1 MRVVLFL
8 KGNLVAHSV
17 AVSNKC
23 GEMLAV
29 EVHQVVFELLVQKS
43 LTALLHHLLWRWS
56 QVVLVVVD
64 PDTSSWRNFDLRNA
78 LRADSGL
85 PQNTITVRLWNHLL
99 KEAAAGSLCHVLISH
114 SKMDNTAISNINS
127 PKRQS

>member
-1 MRVVLFL
+1 
-8 KGNLVAHSV
+8 
-17 AVSNKC
+17 
-23 GEMLAV
+23 MLAV

-99 KEAAAGSLCHVLISH
+99 KEAAAGSLCHVLILQLQEESV
-114 SKMDNTAISNINS
+114 
-127 PKRQS
+127 